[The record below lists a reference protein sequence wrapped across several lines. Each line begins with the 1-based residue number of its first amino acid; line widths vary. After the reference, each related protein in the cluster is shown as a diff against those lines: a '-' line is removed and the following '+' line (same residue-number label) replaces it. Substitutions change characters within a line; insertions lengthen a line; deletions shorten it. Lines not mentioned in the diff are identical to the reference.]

1 MTRRYSI
8 SALRADLYRL
18 LDRVLATGE
27 PLEVER
33 RGERLRIVPARREGR
48 LDRLR
53 PAEGYLT
60 GDPESI
66 VHLDWSSEWRA

>member
-1 MTRRYSI
+1 MRRYSI

-27 PLEVER
+27 SLEIER
-33 RGERLRIVPARREGR
+33 RGELLRIVPARRPGR

-53 PAEGYLT
+53 PVAGYLAD
-60 GDPESI
+60 DPDTL
-66 VHLDWSSEWRA
+66 VHPDWSAEWKG